1 MTESPKFSILPAIIL
16 CLTGGA
22 SLWLE
27 SSYSGEGWMPREGL
41 FYIYGAAY
49 LMCGVGYYLFEKWQ
63 IHFARI
69 GILTTAVAVY
79 SASGFDVSALAA
91 YFVLVLAFGATSI
104 HRRKVGD

>member
-1 MTESPKFSILPAIIL
+1 MS
-16 CLTGGA
+16 
-22 SLWLE
+22 
-27 SSYSGEGWMPREGL
+27 REGL

-49 LMCGVGYYLFEKWQ
+49 LLCGVGYYLFGKWQ

-79 SASGFDVSALAA
+79 SVSGFDVSALAA
-91 YFVLVLAFGATSI
+91 YFVLVLAFGVTSK